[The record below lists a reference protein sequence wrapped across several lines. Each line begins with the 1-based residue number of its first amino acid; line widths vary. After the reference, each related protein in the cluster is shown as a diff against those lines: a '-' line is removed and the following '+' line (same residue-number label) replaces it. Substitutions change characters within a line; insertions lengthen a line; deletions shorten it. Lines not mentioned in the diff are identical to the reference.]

1 MLNTSQFFSS
11 LVSQYV
17 GKYNSIAE
25 RFGAPT
31 PASSSSPAI
40 STPAA
45 SSAGES
51 ATQTALTAP
60 RRDAVSLAKAPRLES
75 PATDLARAKQDI
87 FDTKNTPK
95 TTTGASLPNSP
106 AVADRATDP
115 ATYSGSFS
123 SLRYGLKLKFDMQAI
138 QKTVYQ
144 LSSTQTA
151 DKTTIDESFEQLFSG
166 GFGFSADMKLSG
178 VSVNAT
184 VTDSGRATE
193 SYRQNESILQSRE
206 MQRQAEETG
215 QNLPAESRQSYRV
228 AVNRVSLR
236 YKTDAQFSFSNFSR
250 FQSHVEQL
258 NGERPESVE
267 PYTSQVGALAQSA
280 PNEVIGQFFD
290 TVDGYLQN
298 KEDALIENAQRF
310 FDVAAESLGLSADA
324 VETAKASVTN
334 RIESFFDSVESNLN
348 GLESSFKQP
357 VSGDTSGAIAQMPA
371 SVDGSQ
377 LSELAQGPQN
387 DGQSM
392 LDNLISALRA
402 DDNDND
408 NEKVNENDDHDGD
421 KKVRGHKHNH
431 DDNNAVPVATSEAK
445 HSSEA
450 KEAKEKKER
459 HERSSKAE
467 KNS

>member
-25 RFGAPT
+25 RFGAPSST
-31 PASSSSPAI
+31 ASSASSPTI

-45 SSAGES
+45 TSIGEP
-51 ATQTALTAP
+51 ATQPALMAP
-60 RRDAVSLAKAPRLES
+60 RRDTTLLAKAPRLES
-75 PATDLARAKQDI
+75 PATDLARAKQDT
-87 FDTKNTPK
+87 FDAQKSPG
-95 TTTGASLPNSP
+95 TTGSSLPETP
-106 AVADRATDP
+106 AVAEGSSDP
-115 ATYSGSFS
+115 ATYSNSFS

-151 DKTTIDESFEQLFSG
+151 DKTTVDESFEQLFSG

-193 SYRQNESILQSRE
+193 NYRQNESILQSRE

-215 QNLPAESRQSYRV
+215 QTLPAEARQSYQV

-258 NGERPESVE
+258 NGEKPESVE
-267 PYTSQVGALAQSA
+267 PYSSQVGALAQNA

-298 KEDALIENAQRF
+298 KEDALIENAGRF
-310 FDVAAESLGLSADA
+310 FDTAAESLGLSAEA
-324 VETAKASVTN
+324 VESAKASVTN
-334 RIESFFDSVESNLN
+334 RIESFFDSVENNLN
-348 GLESSFKQP
+348 GLESSFKP
-357 VSGDTSGAIAQMPA
+357 PALGENSGAIAQTPA

-377 LSELAQGPQN
+377 LSELAQGTQN
-387 DGQSM
+387 NGQSM
-392 LDNLISALRA
+392 LDNLISALRDDHGD
-402 DDNDND
+402 DDNQDSD
-408 NEKVNENDDHDGD
+408 KRIRGHRHDHNEN
-421 KKVRGHKHNH
+421 KI
-431 DDNNAVPVATSEAK
+431 AAIATPEPE
-445 HSSEA
+445 HSS
-450 KEAKEKKER
+450 KVKDAKEKKEHHSHDSR
-459 HERSSKAE
+459 AE